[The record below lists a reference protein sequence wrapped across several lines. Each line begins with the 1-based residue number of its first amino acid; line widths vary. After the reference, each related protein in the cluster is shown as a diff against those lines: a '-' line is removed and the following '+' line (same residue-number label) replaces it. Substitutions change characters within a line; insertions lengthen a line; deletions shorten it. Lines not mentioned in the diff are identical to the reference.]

1 MDRDFNGARN
11 IMLRVASGVDD
22 ADGCAPPLDVVGAA
36 GARTAPVP
44 SVDMPARAPDPAP
57 DPDPEAAGSSSA
69 APSPAK
75 RQRLQF

>member
-22 ADGCAPPLDVVGAA
+22 ADGCAPPLDVVGLP
-36 GARTAPVP
+36 APVP